1 MHLKGPLS
9 AECKFRTGFD
19 LALYP
24 LSPLLCSVIKFH
36 LKFIVMKDWF
46 VMGGSLFM
54 SILTILL
61 VIIVAISVYFAAAIA
76 SGKASEKENFKQQLR
91 YIKSLGLFTMITGIL
106 GQLIGLFSAFTA
118 IEAAGDVSPAMLAG
132 GLKISLITTLTGIV
146 IYLISILIWF
156 LLDMYYQKKLTS

>member
-1 MHLKGPLS
+1 
-9 AECKFRTGFD
+9 
-19 LALYP
+19 
-24 LSPLLCSVIKFH
+24 
-36 LKFIVMKDWF
+36 MKEWF
-46 VMGGSLFM
+46 VLGGSLFM
-54 SILTILL
+54 SILSILL
-61 VIIVAISVYFAAAIA
+61 VIIVAVSVYFAVTIA
-76 SGKASEKENFKQQLR
+76 GGKASEKENFKQQLR